1 MQDEHSRKRRRY
13 SRELKTQI
21 LAECAAPGTSVA
33 RVAMAYGINANIVH
47 GWRKLARGG
56 GPAPLAASQ
65 LFVPVKLA
73 APAVPSP
80 SPSPTPA
87 PIVVELQRGPMT
99 MRVTWPSTAGADF
112 AAWTRDLLR

>member
-47 GWRKLARGG
+47 GWRRRARAA

-80 SPSPTPA
+80 TPAPA